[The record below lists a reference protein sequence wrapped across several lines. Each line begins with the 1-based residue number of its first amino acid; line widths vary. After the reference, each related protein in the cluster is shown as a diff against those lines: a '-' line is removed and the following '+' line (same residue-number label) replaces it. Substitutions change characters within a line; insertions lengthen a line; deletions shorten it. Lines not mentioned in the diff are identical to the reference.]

1 MQVHRSTENL
11 PLFTNAVITIGTFD
25 GVHTG
30 HLQIIQQIKKEAE
43 HVGGDSVIITFHPHP
58 RIIINASLEKNESVK
73 LLNTLQEKIELLE
86 KQNIDHVVIVPFTPA
101 FSEQSAEE
109 YITNFLVA
117 TFHPHTIIIGYD
129 HRFGKNRQGD
139 YKLLESYQSQYNFKV
154 IEIPEHVLH
163 HVTIS
168 STRIRQALEKSDMAT
183 ANEYLGYSYFFEGK
197 VVGGDKIGRTLG
209 YPTANIEITDENK
222 LIPGN
227 GIYAVE
233 VSVASESNVQNVLGN
248 GKIKHNA
255 RYTEHLQGMMSIGF
269 RPTVG
274 GTKRVIE
281 VNIFNFDQS
290 IYGKTIRVYVKYFLR
305 EEINFN
311 SLEALKDQMAL
322 DKKESLML
330 LSKN

>member
-1 MQVHRSTENL
+1 MQVHRDITNL
-11 PLFTNAVITIGTFD
+11 PFFKNAVITIGTFD

-43 HVGGDSVIITFHPHP
+43 RIEGESVIITFHPHP
-58 RIIINASLEKNESVK
+58 RIIINASQEKNEGVK

-86 KQNIDHVVIVPFTPA
+86 QQNIDHVVIVPFTAA
-101 FSEQSAEE
+101 FSEQTAEE
-109 YITNFLVA
+109 YITNFLAA

-129 HRFGKNRQGD
+129 HRFGKHRQGD
-139 YKLLESYQSQYNFKV
+139 YKLLELYQSQHNFRV

-163 HVTIS
+163 HITIS
-168 STRIRQALEKSDMAT
+168 STRIRQALEKSDIAT

-197 VVGGDKIGRTLG
+197 IVDGDKIGRTLG
-209 YPTANIEITDENK
+209 YPTANIEITDKNK

-233 VSVASESNVQNVLGN
+233 VSIANEMDVQNSLDN
-248 GKIKHNA
+248 GEIVRGTSGTKH
-255 RYTEHLQGMMSIGF
+255 LKGMMSIGF

-281 VNIFNFDQS
+281 VNIFDFDHS
-290 IYGKTIRVYVKYFLR
+290 IYGKTIRVYVKHFLR
-305 EEINFN
+305 QEINFDG
-311 SLEALKDQMAL
+311 LEALKDQMAL
-322 DKKESLML
+322 DKKESLL
-330 LSKN
+330 LLNKE

>member
-1 MQVHRSTENL
+1 MQVHRDISNL
-11 PLFTNAVITIGTFD
+11 PFFKNAVITIGTFD

-30 HLQIIQQIKKEAE
+30 HLQIIQQIKKEAA

-58 RIIINASLEKNESVK
+58 RIIINASHEKNEGIK

-86 KQNIDHVVIVPFTPA
+86 QQNIDHVVIVPFTAA

-109 YITNFLVA
+109 YITNFLAA

-139 YKLLESYQSQYNFKV
+139 YRLLESCQSQYNFRV

-163 HVTIS
+163 HITIS
-168 STRIRQALEKSDMAT
+168 STRIRQALEKSDMDT

-197 VVGGDKIGRTLG
+197 VVDGDKIGRTLG
-209 YPTANIEITDENK
+209 YPTANIEITDKNK
-222 LIPGN
+222 LIPGI

-233 VSVASESNVQNVLGN
+233 VSIANEAKINNASGTSEITNPTSY
-248 GKIKHNA
+248 IKN
-255 RYTEHLQGMMSIGF
+255 LQGMMSIGF

-274 GTKRVIE
+274 GTKKVIE
-281 VNIFNFDQS
+281 VNIFDFDQS
-290 IYGKTIRVYVKYFLR
+290 IYGKTIRVYVKNFLR
-305 EEINFN
+305 EEIHFE

-322 DKKESLML
+322 DKKESLL
-330 LSKN
+330 LLNKD